1 MGICI
6 WVFDRYFLENKWSEP
21 VNVKENNC
29 QHFFFFFASDKIGAS
44 SKNLKLSENKDV
56 LSQTQLIFPELLMR
70 LEMILTNV
78 MFDVA

>member
-29 QHFFFFFASDKIGAS
+29 QHFLFASDKIGAS

-56 LSQTQLIFPELLMR
+56 LSQTQLIFSGLLMR